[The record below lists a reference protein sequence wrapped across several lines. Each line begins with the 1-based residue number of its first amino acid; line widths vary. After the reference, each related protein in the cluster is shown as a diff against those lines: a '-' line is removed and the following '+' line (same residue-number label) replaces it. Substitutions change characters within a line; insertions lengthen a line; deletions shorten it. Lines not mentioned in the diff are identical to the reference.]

1 MQLQHAYPEIWA
13 GLLAT
18 NRYLKIA
25 LGMLSVVCV
34 GLLLLCWRTFD
45 RFEHLSPLV
54 IRIDEVGRA
63 EAVEY
68 AVAAYR
74 PDVAKPEVK
83 YFLRRF
89 LVMHRERRRGAALD
103 AWKDSLLFLEAP
115 LARRALDEQ
124 EGTGELVRFMGGE
137 GPEIEVEIDAV
148 QVQPSKEE
156 PYRARLDFTEI
167 LRDPSGRGSSRRRW
181 TSEFEFR
188 FIPNPPRDLLGVN
201 PLGLV
206 VTYFRSDRV
215 AD

>member
-1 MQLQHAYPEIWA
+1 MQLQKAYPEVWA
-13 GLLAT
+13 SLLAT

-25 LGMLSVVCV
+25 LGALALVCV

-54 IRIDEVGRA
+54 VRIDEVGRA

-74 PDVAKPEVK
+74 PDVTKPEVK
-83 YFLRRF
+83 YFLRRY
-89 LVMHRERRRGAALD
+89 LVMHRERRRGVAID
-103 AWKDSLLFLEAP
+103 AWKNSLLFLEAT
-115 LARRALDEQ
+115 LARRVLEEQ
-124 EGTGELVRFMGGE
+124 QESGELARFMAGE
-137 GPEIEVEIDAV
+137 GPEIEIQVDAV
-148 QVQPSKEE
+148 QVQPSRQE
-156 PYRARLDFTEI
+156 PYRARVDFTEI
-167 LRDPSGRGSSRRRW
+167 LHDGSRPASSRRRW

-188 FIPNPPRDLLGVN
+188 FVPNPPRDLLAVN

>member
-1 MQLQHAYPEIWA
+1 MQLSQAYPAIWA
-13 GLLAT
+13 SLLAT

-25 LGMLSVVCV
+25 LGALSLVCV

-45 RFEHLSPLV
+45 RFEHLAPLV

-63 EAVEY
+63 EAVDY

-74 PDVAKPEVK
+74 PDVTQPEVK

-89 LVMHRERRRGAALD
+89 LILHRERRRGAALE
-103 AWKDSLLFLEAP
+103 AWKNSLLFLETA
-115 LARRALDEQ
+115 LARRALEGQ
-124 EGTGELVRFMGGE
+124 EESGELARFLGGE
-137 GPEIEVEIDAV
+137 GPVIEVGIDAV
-148 QVQPSKEE
+148 QVQPSREE
-156 PYRARLDFTEI
+156 PYRARVDFTEV
-167 LRDPSGRGSSRRRW
+167 LHDGAGRTASRRRW

-188 FIPNPPRDLLGVN
+188 FLPHPPRELLAVN

-206 VTYFRSDRV
+206 ITYFRSDRI